1 MIYERRLAV
10 IKDIKFCAL
19 YIYGMIF
26 ENDNNLKPI
35 NLNPEN
41 LISISMFEIY
51 QKICYE
57 MKFIVNNIR
66 VSVKFN
72 TIYDNIYKE

>member
-19 YIYGMIF
+19 CIYGMIF
-26 ENDNNLKPI
+26 ENDNNLEPI

-41 LISISMFEIY
+41 SISFSTFEIY
-51 QKICYE
+51 QKISYE

>member
-26 ENDNNLKPI
+26 ENDNNLEPI

-41 LISISMFEIY
+41 SISFSTFEIY
-51 QKICYE
+51 QKISYE
-57 MKFIVNNIR
+57 MKLIGNNII
-66 VSVKFN
+66 VSVKIN
-72 TIYDNIYKE
+72 TI

>member
-51 QKICYE
+51 HKMSYE
-57 MKFIVNNIR
+57 VKFIVNNIR

-72 TIYDNIYKE
+72 TIHYKE